1 MQGRLSSLHKN
12 RAENGVRTRDLR
24 LGKPTLYQLSYFR
37 KSPQSMGGTANIT
50 IFIIIAKILTIF
62 GRQIRLLVQEPLDTA
77 LRSLGKRLKTEFV

>member
-37 KSPQSMGGTANIT
+37 IIPPLGEKRDYKVTENSDKCKYRNSK
-50 IFIIIAKILTIF
+50 IFPTRKGSA
-62 GRQIRLLVQEPLDTA
+62 
-77 LRSLGKRLKTEFV
+77 

>member
-37 KSPQSMGGTANIT
+37 KSPQSMRDCKYNDFYYYRKNPYDFWKTNSPTGTRT
-50 IFIIIAKILTIF
+50 
-62 GRQIRLLVQEPLDTA
+62 
-77 LRSLGKRLKTEFV
+77 S